1 MGTGTGSND
10 SRDCFFRALVDSDDR
25 RRFLCCFSSFDFDWL
40 LFRLRFLDFGSLV
53 ADFLRSNTSSESEDE
68 HAIVSVH
75 VRITMNT
82 CSSRERNY
90 LQAVAVCCL
99 LCFSYCYVV
108 RVVVS
113 SSKTCDLAPRH
124 NFFLEQNFMRTF

>member
-82 CSSRERNY
+82 CSSRKETIYKPWRC
-90 LQAVAVCCL
+90 VAFCVL
-99 LCFSYCYVV
+99 VIVMLYV
-108 RVVVS
+108 
-113 SSKTCDLAPRH
+113 
-124 NFFLEQNFMRTF
+124 